1 MAHLTRRSAEQWQ
14 QHINDQLT
22 SGLSIKRY
30 CLQHELTLSSFY
42 LWRTKLNR
50 QAAKTEA
57 ASTQGNWMPIS
68 LNHQTKSEPQATIDI
83 TLALPGGISLTIR
96 ST

>member
-30 CLQHELTLSSFY
+30 CLQHELTLSGFY
-42 LWRTKLNR
+42 LWRTKLNG
-50 QAAKTEA
+50 QVAKTEA
-57 ASTQGNWMPIS
+57 ASAPGNWMPIS
-68 LNHQTKSEPQATIDI
+68 LNHQAKSEPQATIDI

-96 ST
+96 SA